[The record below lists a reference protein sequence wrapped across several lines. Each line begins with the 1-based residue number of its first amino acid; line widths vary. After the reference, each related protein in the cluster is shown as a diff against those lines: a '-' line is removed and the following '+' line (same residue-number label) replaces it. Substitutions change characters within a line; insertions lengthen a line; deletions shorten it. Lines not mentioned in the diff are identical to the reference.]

1 MAGPRLGMPGIA
13 DAKHSF
19 TVEDDGAGGSRVS
32 QTEVFRGVLA
42 PLPRERLPP
51 GLETRTAAPL
61 VRAVGSPSGPAPR
74 GRSSTA

>member
-1 MAGPRLGMPGIA
+1 VAGPRLGMPGIA

-42 PLPRERLPP
+42 PFLAGSLDRHTLPTFVAMNEGAENP
-51 GLETRTAAPL
+51 G
-61 VRAVGSPSGPAPR
+61 RARGGAGPWLT
-74 GRSSTA
+74 G

>member
-1 MAGPRLGMPGIA
+1 MPGIA

-42 PLPRERLPP
+42 PFLAGSLDRHTLPAFVAMNEALKTRAERA
-51 GLETRTAAPL
+51 AAP
-61 VRAVGSPSGPAPR
+61 VRG
-74 GRSSTA
+74 